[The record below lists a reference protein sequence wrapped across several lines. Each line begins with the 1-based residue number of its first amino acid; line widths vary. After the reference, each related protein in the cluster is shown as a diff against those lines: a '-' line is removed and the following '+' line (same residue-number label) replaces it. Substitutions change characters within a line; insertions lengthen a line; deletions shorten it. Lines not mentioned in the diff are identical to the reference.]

1 MGLFFKLAA
10 LWGLGFGLAVSSAS
24 ALAGSAAAFGQ
35 PMQLTEAKAGTLLV
49 RGDDDLVT
57 RPAPMLG
64 TDVEITVTGLI
75 ARTVVTQY
83 FHNPTDAWLEGIYV
97 FPLPQN
103 AAVDTLEVRIGERVI
118 VGEIKERHEAKKI
131 YEKAKA
137 AGKKAALLQQ
147 ERPNIF
153 TTSVAGIHPQGTV
166 GIRIEYQREL
176 TYRDGV
182 FSLRFPMVVAPRYI
196 PGDAIPAFSGRT
208 FAPDT
213 DQVPDGSRITPP
225 VADPAA
231 RVINPVSLRARINA
245 GVAISASSPSH
256 VIDVSE
262 TGEGVFEIAPA
273 LGAVP
278 ADRDF
283 VLNWRPAL
291 GEAPKAALFT
301 EVFEGEQYAL
311 LMVMP
316 PDIAVAF
323 APPLNREVVFVLDT
337 SGSMS
342 GWSFYSAIRALRV
355 ALERLDPGDTFN
367 VIAFSSQ
374 ARQLFRTALPAT
386 SKNIAKA
393 ISSLESLDAEG
404 GTEMLSAL
412 KLALRNTDS
421 HERVRQVVFIT
432 DGAVGNES
440 RLFDYISRR
449 IGKSRLFTV
458 GIGSAPNGHFMKRAA
473 VAGRGTYTYIGTAEE
488 VHEKMST
495 LFTRLETP
503 MLTDIRLHWQG
514 QPPETYPAPLPD
526 LYAGEPLVVVVKAKD
541 LGRKLSITGMR
552 SGKPWRQS
560 VSLEDGIAKSGVAR
574 LYARRKIESFSLN
587 ASDLQAAL
595 GYEDTRKYLRQKI
608 IETGLRYHLV
618 TRHTSLVAVEDES
631 TRPEETPLKAWPV
644 PTHLPA
650 GWELE
655 EIWLEKPLPDAT
667 ASSYVLA
674 SAAPKQMVAYE
685 KRKAKNENQKRKAE
699 RIAAA
704 QTMMAAHLPRTAT
717 PASLF
722 MIIGLL
728 LLITAFFL
736 RRRIR
741 ARW

>member
-1 MGLFFKLAA
+1 MRSFFKLAV
-10 LWGLGFGLAVSSAS
+10 LWGLGFCLAASSVSAF
-24 ALAGSAAAFGQ
+24 AGSAAALGQ

-118 VGEIKERHEAKKI
+118 VGEIKERQEAKKI
-131 YEKAKA
+131 YEQAKA
-137 AGKKAALLQQ
+137 EGKKAALLEQ

-176 TYRDGV
+176 DYRDGV

-196 PGDAIPAFSGRT
+196 PGDAIPSFSGGS

-225 VADPAA
+225 VADPGHGP
-231 RVINPVSLRARINA
+231 INPVSLRARINV

-256 VIDVSE
+256 VIDVSKE
-262 TGEGVFEIAPA
+262 SQGVFEITPA
-273 LGAVP
+273 QGAVP

-291 GEAPKAALFT
+291 GAAPRAALFT
-301 EVFEGEQYAL
+301 EVFDGEQYAL

-316 PDIAVAF
+316 PDAA
-323 APPLNREVVFVLDT
+323 AASAAPLNREVIFVLDT

-342 GWSFYSAIRALRV
+342 GTSFHEARSALRM
-355 ALERLDPGDTFN
+355 ALRRLNPADTFN

-374 ARQLFRTALPAT
+374 ARQLFRQPLAATAV
-386 SKNIAKA
+386 NVAKA
-393 ISSLESLDAEG
+393 ISSIEGLDAEG

-412 KLALRNTDS
+412 KLALRNS
-421 HERVRQVVFIT
+421 ASGERVRQVVFMT

-440 RLFDYISRR
+440 ALFDYIRR
-449 IGKSRLFTV
+449 HLGKSRLFTV
-458 GIGSAPNGHFMKRAA
+458 GIGSAPNGYFMKKAA
-473 VAGRGTYTYIGTAEE
+473 AAGRGSYTYIGTPEE
-488 VHEKMST
+488 VQEKMSA
-495 LFTRLETP
+495 LFTRLESP
-503 MLTDIRLHWQG
+503 VLTDIKLHWQG
-514 QPPETYPAPLPD
+514 ELPESYPAPVPD

-552 SGKPWRQS
+552 SGKPWQQS
-560 VSLEDGIAKSGVAR
+560 VSLHDGIARAGVAR

-587 ASDLQAAL
+587 LSDLRAEL
-595 GYEDTRKYLRQKI
+595 GYEEARKHLRQSI

-631 TRPEETPLKAWPV
+631 TRPQDAPLKAWPV

-655 EIWLEKPLPDAT
+655 EIWLEKPLMDAT
-667 ASSYVLA
+667 ASAYVLA
-674 SAAPKQMVAYE
+674 SAAPKQMKAYE

-699 RIAAA
+699 RIATA
-704 QTMMAAHLPRTAT
+704 QTMMSAHLPRTAT
-717 PASLF
+717 AASLF

-741 ARW
+741 ARC